1 MGPLEK
7 LHLLTQAAAY
17 EPAED
22 VSLTGTPLP
31 DAPTP
36 EELTGCIHYAATPKG
51 RIPLLK
57 TLVSSAC
64 ERDCAYCPFRAGR
77 DFRRATFTPDDLA
90 ALFLQLYR
98 ADLVQGIFLSSGL
111 VGGGPRTQDR
121 LLETALLLRKRYG
134 FRGYLHLK
142 IMPGAE
148 RDQIAAAMALADRVS
163 LNLEGPNARRLSFLA
178 PHKNFGEDLVQ
189 RLQWIH
195 ELREAQGG
203 RGPSTTTQF
212 VVGAA
217 GESDAELLLTTEYL
231 YRHQRLAR
239 AYFSSFHPVSDTP
252 LETLPP
258 SPPRRELRLY
268 QASFLLRDYG
278 FNAEELPF
286 DAHGNLPLAEDPKV
300 AWAEQH
306 LSDNPVELN
315 RASREQLLR
324 IPGLGPKSVEQ
335 ILEARRKGTLRDL
348 SQLRQLGLPVQ
359 RVAPYVLLDGHPPAR
374 QLQLW
379 AMG

>member
-7 LHLLTQAAAY
+7 LQLLAQAAAY

-22 VSLTGTPLP
+22 VGLTGARLP
-31 DAPTP
+31 AVMTP
-36 EELTGCIHYAATPKG
+36 EEMIGCIHYAATPKG

-64 ERDCAYCPFRAGR
+64 ERDCAYCPFRSGR
-77 DFRRATFTPDDLA
+77 DFRRETFTPDDLA
-90 ALFLQLYR
+90 GLFLQLYR

-121 LLETALLLRKRYG
+121 IIDTATLLRKRYG
-134 FRGYLHLK
+134 FRGYIHLK
-142 IMPGAE
+142 VMPGAE
-148 RDQIAAAMALADRVS
+148 RDQVAATMALADRVS
-163 LNLEGPNARRLSFLA
+163 VNLEGPNARRLSILA
-178 PHKNFGEDLVQ
+178 PHKHFGEELVQ

-217 GESDAELLLTTEYL
+217 GESDAELLLTTEFF
-231 YRHQRLAR
+231 YRRQRMAR
-239 AYFSSFHPVSDTP
+239 AYFSSFHPISDTP
-252 LETLPP
+252 LEGLPP
-258 SPPRRELRLY
+258 SSPEREVRLY

-278 FNAEELPF
+278 FTAEELPF
-286 DAHGNLPLAEDPKV
+286 DVKGNLPLKEDPKV
-300 AWAEQH
+300 AWAQEH
-306 LSDNPVELN
+306 LSETPVELN
-315 RASREQLLR
+315 RAPREQLLR
-324 IPGLGPKSVEQ
+324 VPGVGIKGVEQ

-348 SQLRQLGLPVQ
+348 SQLRKLGLPVQ
-359 RVAPYVLLDGHPPAR
+359 RVAPYILLDGKHPAR

-379 AMG
+379 AMR

>member
-7 LHLLTQAAAY
+7 LQLLAQAAAY

-22 VSLTGTPLP
+22 VGLTGTRFPTAA
-31 DAPTP
+31 APA
-36 EELTGCIHYAATPKG
+36 EMLGCIHYAATPKG

-64 ERDCAYCPFRAGR
+64 ERDCTYCPFRSGR
-77 DFRRATFTPDDLA
+77 DFRRETFTPDDLA
-90 ALFLQLYR
+90 GLFLQLYR

-121 LLETALLLRKRYG
+121 IIDTATLLRKRYG
-134 FRGYLHLK
+134 FSGYMHLK
-142 IMPGAE
+142 VMPGAE
-148 RDQIAAAMALADRVS
+148 RDQVAATMALADRVS
-163 LNLEGPNARRLSFLA
+163 VNLEGPNARRLSFLA
-178 PHKNFGEDLVQ
+178 PHKHFSEELVQ

-217 GESDAELLLTTEYL
+217 GESDAELLLTTEFF
-231 YRHQRLAR
+231 YRRQRMAR

-252 LETLPP
+252 LEGLPP
-258 SPPRRELRLY
+258 SSPEREMRLY

-278 FNAEELPF
+278 FTAEELPF
-286 DAHGNLPLAEDPKV
+286 DTKGNLPLKEDPKV
-300 AWAEQH
+300 AWAQEH
-306 LSDNPVELN
+306 LSQTPVELN
-315 RASREQLLR
+315 HAPREQLLR
-324 IPGLGPKSVEQ
+324 VPGVGIKGVEQ
-335 ILEARRKGTLRDL
+335 ILEARRKGTLCDL
-348 SQLRQLGLPVQ
+348 SQLRKLGLPVQ
-359 RVAPYVLLDGHPPAR
+359 RVAPYILLDGKQPAR

-379 AMG
+379 AVG

>member
-7 LHLLTQAAAY
+7 LHLLAQAAAY

-22 VSLTGTPLP
+22 VGLTGTRLP
-31 DAPTP
+31 TAATP
-36 EELTGCIHYAATPKG
+36 EEMLGCIHYAATPKG

-64 ERDCAYCPFRAGR
+64 ERDCAYCPFRSGR
-77 DFRRATFTPDDLA
+77 DFRRETFSPDDLA
-90 ALFLQLYR
+90 GLFLQLYR

-121 LLETALLLRKRYG
+121 IIDTATLLRKRYG
-134 FRGYLHLK
+134 FRGYMHLK
-142 IMPGAE
+142 VMPGAE
-148 RDQIAAAMALADRVS
+148 RDQVAATMALADRVS
-163 LNLEGPNARRLSFLA
+163 VNLEGPNASRLRFLA
-178 PHKNFGEDLVQ
+178 PHKDFSGELVQ

-217 GESDAELLLTTEYL
+217 GESDAELLLTTEYF
-231 YRHQRLAR
+231 YQRQRMAR

-252 LETLPP
+252 LEGLPP
-258 SPPRRELRLY
+258 SSPEREVRLY

-278 FNAEELPF
+278 FSAEELPF
-286 DAHGNLPLAEDPKV
+286 DAKGNLPLKEDPKV
-300 AWAEQH
+300 AWAEAH
-306 LSDNPVELN
+306 LSEAPVELN
-315 RASREQLLR
+315 HAPREQLLR
-324 IPGLGPKSVEQ
+324 VPGVGVKGVEQ
-335 ILEARRKGTLRDL
+335 ILEARHKGTLRDL
-348 SQLRQLGLPVQ
+348 SQLRKLGLPVQ
-359 RVAPYVLLDGHPPAR
+359 RVAPYILLDGRQPAR

-379 AMG
+379 AVG

>member
-1 MGPLEK
+1 P
-7 LHLLTQAAAY
+7 QAI
-17 EPAED
+17 
-22 VSLTGTPLP
+22 GQQ
-31 DAPTP
+31 
-36 EELTGCIHYAATPKG
+36 
-51 RIPLLK
+51 
-57 TLVSSAC
+57 
-64 ERDCAYCPFRAGR
+64 
-77 DFRRATFTPDDLA
+77 
-90 ALFLQLYR
+90 LQPR
-98 ADLVQGIFLSSGL
+98 LVQGIFLSSGL

-148 RDQIAAAMALADRVS
+148 RDQIAAAMTLADRVS

-306 LSDNPVELN
+306 LSDSPVELN

-359 RVAPYVLLDGHPPAR
+359 RVAPYILLDGHPPAR